1 MGQCASIRDG
11 YRYKYNILGYTLL
24 DDMSQ
29 GTGYKFLSYVDAT
42 QWCLERYPSWGGVSS
57 RFYVS
62 NLPSKLTDR
71 WGYWGTMDGWCKSD
85 PDAFFIEE
93 LYQFTNIIKHM
104 PSSRRCWV
112 QGTGSQ
118 NILYGYERLCYIL
131 PLERN
136 GNGLC
141 ATIDGSI
148 VPMYFLPYIIGLV
161 VLILLC
167 VNLILWV
174 WFRKR
179 NKKQTKKQKYTKIQF
194 DDEVTT
200 TDCE

>member
-85 PDAFFIEE
+85 PDGLFTEA
-93 LYQFTNIIKHM
+93 LYQKGDPVNLQEGTV
-104 PSSRRCWV
+104 CWV
-112 QGTGSQ
+112 QSTGLLLP
-118 NILYGYERLCYIL
+118 NLERLCYIL
-131 PLERN
+131 PVERN

>member
-1 MGQCASIRDG
+1 MGQCASFKNQWG
-11 YRYKYNILGYTLL
+11 QILGYTLL
-24 DDMSQ
+24 NDMSQ
-29 GTGYKFLSYVDAT
+29 GTGYELLSYRDFT
-42 QWCLERYPSWGGVSS
+42 QYCLWGSGGSS
-57 RFYVS
+57 RYY
-62 NLPSKLTDR
+62 LTNVQI
-71 WGYWGTMDGWCKSD
+71 GIMTDGWCKSD
-85 PDAFFIEE
+85 PDACFIEA
-93 LYQFTNIIKHM
+93 LYQERDPQNIY
-104 PSSRRCWV
+104 RYCWV
-112 QGTGSQ
+112 QGTGSR
-118 NILYGYERLCYIL
+118 NILSGYHRSRLCYIL